1 MFSIHALFIAG
12 VSYLLLLFGAAYL
25 TEQGKLPRR
34 LVRHPLVHA
43 LSLGIYTSVWTYYGI
58 FGIVQ
63 DAGITYLTSYLG
75 ATLAFVLAP
84 AIMVPI
90 LRIARTHQLSS
101 LADLF
106 SFRFRSGPVGTL
118 TSLLVVAATL
128 PLIAIQIQA
137 VADSLYLLNNDAP
150 RDLIAATFCAVMAL
164 FAILF
169 GARHA
174 SLRNRNNG
182 LVVAMAVESLVK
194 LVALLTIAGY
204 ALFSIFGGPSGL
216 EQWLTDNP
224 AALQRIQHIPENEN
238 WNTLL
243 LAFFA
248 TTIVM
253 PHMFHLAFTE
263 NSSALSLQKAS
274 WLMPLY
280 LFLMA
285 ITVPII
291 VWAGIKLEATN
302 VTEYLVLNI
311 GVVLDSRT
319 LTLLAFLG
327 GLSAASGVII
337 VATVSMASMLQN
349 HLLLPITRVPD
360 NVRFYNWLLWLRR
373 ILILVLMSASY
384 LFYTLLARP
393 ETLYLLGLIAFISFL
408 QFLPG
413 LLATL
418 FWAGINRWGFVL
430 GLCTGTGCWLLTM
443 LLPMLLDQNISVL
456 DFDINTDDWHQSAV
470 LSLLLNCVV
479 LVVTSRLLPT
489 GEEERKA
496 ADACMLNVMQ
506 QPMGIRLNA
515 TRVEDFEALLRPR
528 FGAETAQRELQ
539 SAIAQ
544 LGINYEVLSPLD
556 LLRLRTQLEQH
567 LSGLVGPVE
576 AATILE
582 PLDRQDPIEGFRARD
597 VHLLESQLEQYHQ
610 RLGGL
615 AAELDELRRYH
626 RLTLQKLPVG
636 VCTLDSDGRILFWNA
651 EIEHYTGLSVDD
663 VLTWRPASLPSPWGE
678 LFTRFTEGD
687 QSHLESQKLVV
698 QGQPRWFSLHK
709 AQLNEQK
716 AHAGMV
722 ILLEDESDTL
732 MLADK
737 LAHNERLAS
746 IGRFAAGVA
755 HEIGNPVTG
764 IACLAQNLKFETESP
779 LVLESGEQILDQTKR
794 ISRIVQSLVRFAHTG
809 RQDHSTQ
816 HDPVDIYACITEA
829 IQLVSLD
836 TRGRHQRYQNDVPPA
851 LQVVGDMQQL
861 LQIFVNLL
869 NNACD
874 ASPEQGL
881 ISISAER
888 EDEKVIIRMLDE
900 GSGIPAELQDRLFEP
915 FFTTKDPGKGTGLG
929 LALVYN
935 IIEEHY
941 GNIEILSPANKK
953 QNKGTLVVITLPGL
967 PPSEL

>member
-1 MFSIHALFIAG
+1 MFSIQALFITG

-43 LSLGIYTSVWTYYGI
+43 LSLGIYASVWTYYGI

-118 TSLLVVAATL
+118 TSVLVVAATL

-216 EQWLTDNP
+216 EQWLAENP
-224 AALQRIQHIPENEN
+224 AALQRIQHIPENDN

-285 ITVPII
+285 LTVPII

-311 GVVLDSRT
+311 GVMLDSRT

-384 LFYTLLARP
+384 LFYTQLARP

-430 GLCTGTGCWLLTM
+430 GLCAGTGCWLLTM
-443 LLPMLLDQNISVL
+443 LLPMMLDQNISVL

-470 LSLLLNCVV
+470 FSLLLNCVV
-479 LVVTSRLLPT
+479 LVVASRLFPT

-663 VLTWRPASLPSPWGE
+663 VLTWRPASLPAPWGE

-764 IACLAQNLKFETESP
+764 IACLAQNLKFETENP

-816 HDPVDIYACITEA
+816 HDPVDIDACIAEA

-836 TRGRHQRYQNDVPPA
+836 TRGRHQRYQNDVPAA
-851 LQVVGDMQQL
+851 LQVVGDLQQL
-861 LQIFVNLL
+861 LQVFVNLL

-929 LALVYN
+929 LPLVYN

-941 GNIEILSPANKK
+941 GNIEILSPADKK

>member
-1 MFSIHALFIAG
+1 MFSIHGLFIAG
-12 VSYLLLLFGAAYL
+12 VSYLLFLFGAAYL
-25 TEQGKLPRR
+25 TERGKLPKR

-43 LSLGIYTSVWTYYGI
+43 LSLGIYASVWTFYGI

-90 LRIARTHQLSS
+90 LRISRTHQLSS

-106 SFRFRSGPVGTL
+106 AFRFRSGPVGTL
-118 TSLLVVAATL
+118 TSVLVVAATL

-137 VADSLYLLNNDAP
+137 VADSLYLLNKDAP

-182 LVVAMAVESLVK
+182 LVFAMAVESVIK
-194 LVALLTIAGY
+194 LAALLIIAGY
-204 ALFSIFGGPSGL
+204 ALFAILGGPSGL
-216 EQWLTDNP
+216 ELWLQQNP
-224 AALQRIQHIPENEN
+224 AALEHIQRIPENEN

-274 WLMPLY
+274 WVMPLY
-280 LFLMA
+280 LLLMA
-285 ITVPII
+285 VTVPII
-291 VWAGIKLEATN
+291 VWAGIKLEATD

-311 GVVLDSRT
+311 GVVLNSRT
-319 LTLLAFLG
+319 LTLLAFIG

-373 ILILVLMSASY
+373 ILILVLMSGSY
-384 LFYTLLARP
+384 LFYTQLARP
-393 ETLYLLGLIAFISFL
+393 DALYLLGLIAFISFL

-430 GLCTGTGCWLLTM
+430 GLCAGIGSWLLSM
-443 LLPMLLDQNISVL
+443 LLPMALDQSISL
-456 DFDINTDDWHQSAV
+456 FDFDISTDDWHQQAV
-470 LSLLLNCVV
+470 FALLLNCVV
-479 LVVTSRLLPT
+479 LVVASRLFPT
-489 GEEERKA
+489 TEEERKA
-496 ADACMLNVMQ
+496 GNACMLNVMQ

-528 FGAETAQRELQ
+528 LGAETAKRELQ

-663 VLTWRPASLPSPWGE
+663 VLTWRPASLPTPWGE
-678 LFTRFTEGD
+678 LFTRVTDSD
-687 QSHLESQKLVV
+687 QSHLSSQKLTLN
-698 QGQPRWFSLHK
+698 GQPRWFSLHK

-779 LVLESGEQILDQTKR
+779 LVLESGEQILDQTRR

-809 RQDHSTQ
+809 RQDHVTQ
-816 HDPVDIYACITEA
+816 HEPVSIHACIAEA

-836 TRGRHQRYQNDVPPA
+836 SRGRHQRYSNAVPPQ
-851 LQVVGDMQQL
+851 LQVVGDLQQL
-861 LQIFVNLL
+861 LQVFVNLL

-874 ASPEQGL
+874 ASPDQGL
-881 ISISAER
+881 ISISACQ
-888 EDEKVIIRMLDE
+888 EDEKVIVRMLDE
-900 GSGIPAELQDRLFEP
+900 GSGIPSELQDRLFEP

-929 LALVYN
+929 LPLVYN

-941 GNIEILSPANKK
+941 GNIEILSPADKK

-967 PPSEL
+967 PLSEL